1 MIDSPKY
8 PLSPTESGII
18 DTILSGLGK
27 LPLHGAD
34 GVCEGLKYKTAV
46 MFIALL
52 IGMLRQSDLMPVVGD
67 DWDLYNLIIGRMLA
81 DPQYVKM
88 TVQEIENSLQPDFV
102 ASGPDTAKKI
112 HIQLSAVHLCERYP
126 LFTAVH
132 LICSRII
139 PANMLIPML
148 RNAVVNDSKKELTK
162 GKLKRE
168 VTEQVMSGRV
178 NLGPHAYDPEI
189 LDI

>member
-1 MIDSPKY
+1 
-8 PLSPTESGII
+8 
-18 DTILSGLGK
+18 
-27 LPLHGAD
+27 
-34 GVCEGLKYKTAV
+34 
-46 MFIALL
+46 
-52 IGMLRQSDLMPVVGD
+52 MLRQSDLMPVVGD

-88 TVQEIENSLQPDFV
+88 TVEEIENSLQPDFV

-112 HIQLSAVHLCERYP
+112 YTQLSAVHLCERYP

-148 RNAVVNDSKKELTK
+148 RQHPAHL
-162 GKLKRE
+162 
-168 VTEQVMSGRV
+168 
-178 NLGPHAYDPEI
+178 
-189 LDI
+189 